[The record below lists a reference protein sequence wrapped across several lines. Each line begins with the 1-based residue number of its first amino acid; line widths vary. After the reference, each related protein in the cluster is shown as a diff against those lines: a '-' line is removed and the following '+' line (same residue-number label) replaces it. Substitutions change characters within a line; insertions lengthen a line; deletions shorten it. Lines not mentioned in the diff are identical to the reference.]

1 MNNQTTDQLLMIR
14 PSCFYTNEQTATNN
28 YFQQQ
33 TQENQGATT
42 SKAQQEFDGFVS
54 ELRSHG
60 VVVYVWQDAIEPNT
74 PDALFPNNWISFH
87 NPKIIVTYPM
97 YAVNRQMEVSK
108 APIEFLESE
117 GFLFSNQIDF
127 TSFISSNLYLE
138 GTGSMVLDRLNQIAY
153 CARSERTNPILID
166 MFCQKMGYRAVVFS
180 SFQFVNGQRLPIYHT
195 NLMMSVGLDFAVVCL
210 DSIDETQERNT
221 LIHSLETTGK
231 TIIELTE
238 EQIHQFAGNV
248 LELQSNKGNRLLA
261 MSTSAFDA
269 LTDSQKAALSSKLTM
284 VHSPLPTIER
294 LGGGSA
300 RCMMAELFM

>member
-1 MNNQTTDQLLMIR
+1 MNKQTTDQLLMIR
-14 PSCFYTNEQTATNN
+14 PSCFYTNEQTAINN
-28 YFQQQ
+28 YFQHQ
-33 TQENQGATT
+33 TQENQVTT
-42 SKAQQEFDGFVS
+42 TVKAQQEFDDFVS
-54 ELRSHG
+54 ELRFHG
-60 VVVYVWQDAIEPNT
+60 VVVHVWQDLIEPNT

-87 NPKIIVTYPM
+87 KPKTIVTYPM

-108 APIEFLESE
+108 APIEFLESK

-127 TSFISSNLYLE
+127 TSFISSNLFLE
-138 GTGSMVLDRLNQIAY
+138 GTGSMVLDRVNQIAY

-166 MFCQKMGYRAVVFS
+166 KFCQKMGYRAVVFS
-180 SFQFVNGQRLPIYHT
+180 SFQSVKRKRQLIYHT
-195 NLMMSVGLDFAVVCL
+195 NVMMSIGLDFAMVCL
-210 DSIDETQERNT
+210 DSIDETKERNA

-248 LELQSNKGNRLLA
+248 LELQSNNGDRLLA

-269 LTDSQKAALSSKLTM
+269 LTDSQKSALSSKLTM
-284 VHSPLPTIER
+284 VHSPLTTIER

>member
-1 MNNQTTDQLLMIR
+1 MNKQTTDQLLMIR

-33 TQENQGATT
+33 TQENQDTT
-42 SKAQQEFDGFVS
+42 TAKAQQEFDGFVS

-60 VVVYVWQDAIEPNT
+60 VTVYVWQDSIEPNT

-87 NPKIIVTYPM
+87 YPKTIVTYPM
-97 YAVNRQMEVSK
+97 LAVNRQMEVNK
-108 APIEFLESE
+108 APLEFLESK

-138 GTGSMVLDRLNQIAY
+138 GTGSMVLDRVNQIAY

-166 MFCQKMGYRAVVFS
+166 IFCKKMRYRAVVFS
-180 SFQFVNGQRLPIYHT
+180 SFQYVNGQRQPIYHT
-195 NLMMSVGLDFAVVCL
+195 NVMMSVGLDFAVVCL
-210 DSIDETQERNT
+210 DSIYDTEDRNT

-231 TIIELTE
+231 TIVELSE
-238 EQIHQFAGNV
+238 EQIHQFAGNI
-248 LELQSNKGNRLLA
+248 LELKSKNGNRLLS

-284 VHSPLPTIER
+284 VHSPLTTIER

>member
-1 MNNQTTDQLLMIR
+1 MNKQTTDQLLMIR

-33 TQENQGATT
+33 TQENQDTT
-42 SKAQQEFDGFVS
+42 TAKAQQEFDGFVS

-60 VVVYVWQDAIEPNT
+60 VAVYVWHDAIEPNT

-87 NPKIIVTYPM
+87 NPKTIVTYPM
-97 YAVNRQMEVSK
+97 YAVNRQMEVNN
-108 APIEFLESE
+108 APIEFLESK

-138 GTGSMVLDRLNQIAY
+138 GTGSMVLDRENQIAY

-166 MFCQKMGYRAVVFS
+166 MFCKKMGYTAVAFS
-180 SFQFVNGQRLPIYHT
+180 SFQSINGQRQPIYHT
-195 NLMMSVGLDFAVVCL
+195 NVMMSVGLDFAVVCL
-210 DSIDETQERNT
+210 DSINDTEDGNV
-221 LIHSLETTGK
+221 LIHSLEKTGK

-284 VHSPLPTIER
+284 VHSPLTTIER

>member
-1 MNNQTTDQLLMIR
+1 MNKQTTDQLLMIR

-42 SKAQQEFDGFVS
+42 AKAQQEFDDFVS

-60 VVVYVWQDAIEPNT
+60 VAVYVWQDSIEPNT

-87 NPKIIVTYPM
+87 NPKTIVTYPM
-97 YAVNRQMEVSK
+97 YAVNRQMEVNN
-108 APIEFLESE
+108 APIEFLESK

-127 TSFISSNLYLE
+127 TSFILSNQYLE
-138 GTGSMVLDRLNQIAY
+138 GTGSMVLDRENQIAY

-180 SFQFVNGQRLPIYHT
+180 SFQSVNGQRQPIYHT
-195 NLMMSVGLDFAVVCL
+195 NVMMSIGLDFAVVCL

>member
-1 MNNQTTDQLLMIR
+1 MNKQTTDRLLMIR

-33 TQENQGATT
+33 TQENQDTT
-42 SKAQQEFDGFVS
+42 TAKAQQEFDGFVS

-60 VVVYVWQDAIEPNT
+60 VTVYVWQDSIEPNT

-87 NPKIIVTYPM
+87 NPKTIVTYPM
-97 YAVNRQMEVSK
+97 YAVNRQMEVNN
-108 APIEFLESE
+108 APIEFLESK

-138 GTGSMVLDRLNQIAY
+138 GTGSMVLDRENQIAY

-166 MFCQKMGYRAVVFS
+166 MFCKKMGYTAVAFS
-180 SFQFVNGQRLPIYHT
+180 SFQSINGQRQPIYHT
-195 NLMMSVGLDFAVVCL
+195 NVMMSVGLDFAVVCL
-210 DSIDETQERNT
+210 DSIDDTQDGNV
-221 LIHSLETTGK
+221 LIHSLEKTGK

-284 VHSPLPTIER
+284 VHSPLTTIER

>member
-1 MNNQTTDQLLMIR
+1 MIKPNKFRSNELTETD
-14 PSCFYTNEQTATNN
+14 NV
-28 YFQQQ
+28 FQVNK
-33 TQENQGATT
+33 TVDEMVSKEVIYEFENLKNTLISNGIKVF
-42 SKAQQEFDGFVS
+42 SFDDDSEFD
-54 ELRSHG
+54 
-60 VVVYVWQDAIEPNT
+60 T
-74 PDALFPNNWISFH
+74 PDAVFPNNWISFH
-87 NPKIIVTYPM
+87 NPKTIVTYPM

-108 APIEFLESE
+108 APIEFLESK

-138 GTGSMVLDRLNQIAY
+138 GTGSMVLDRVNQIAY

-166 MFCQKMGYRAVVFS
+166 MFCQKMGYTAVVFS
-180 SFQFVNGQRLPIYHT
+180 SFQSVNGQRQPIYHT
-195 NLMMSVGLDFAVVCL
+195 NVMMSIGLDFAVVCL
-210 DSIDETQERNT
+210 DSIDVTQERNA
-221 LIHSLETTGK
+221 LIRSLETNGK

-248 LELQSNKGNRLLA
+248 LELQSNKGDRLLA

-269 LTDSQKAALSSKLTM
+269 LTDSQKSALSSKLTM

-300 RCMMAELFM
+300 RCMIAELFI

>member
-1 MNNQTTDQLLMIR
+1 MNKQTTDQLLMIR

-42 SKAQQEFDGFVS
+42 AKAQQEFDGFVS

-60 VVVYVWQDAIEPNT
+60 VAVYVWQDATEPNT

-87 NPKIIVTYPM
+87 NPKTIVTYPM
-97 YAVNRQMEVSK
+97 YAVNRQMEVCK
-108 APIEFLESE
+108 APIEFLESKE
-117 GFLFSNQIDF
+117 FLFSNQIDF

-138 GTGSMVLDRLNQIAY
+138 GTGSMVLDRVNQIAY

-166 MFCQKMGYRAVVFS
+166 MFCQKMGYTAVVFS
-180 SFQFVNGQRLPIYHT
+180 SFQSVNGQRQPIYHT
-195 NLMMSVGLDFAVVCL
+195 NVMMSVGLDFAVVCL
-210 DSIDETQERNT
+210 DSIDETKDRNV

-238 EQIHQFAGNV
+238 EQIHHFAGNV
-248 LELQSNKGNRLLA
+248 LELQSNKGDRLLA

-269 LTDSQKAALSSKLTM
+269 LTDSQKSALSSKLTM

>member
-1 MNNQTTDQLLMIR
+1 MNKQTTDQLLMIR

-28 YFQQQ
+28 FFQQQ

-42 SKAQQEFDGFVS
+42 AKAQQEFDDFVS

-60 VVVYVWQDAIEPNT
+60 VVVYVWQDTIKPNT

-87 NPKIIVTYPM
+87 NPKTIITYPM
-97 YAVNRQMEVSK
+97 FAVNRQMEVSK
-108 APIEFLESE
+108 APIEFLESK

-138 GTGSMVLDRLNQIAY
+138 GTGSMVLDRVNQIAY

-166 MFCQKMGYRAVVFS
+166 MFCQKMGYTAVVFS
-180 SFQFVNGQRLPIYHT
+180 SFQSVNGQRQPIYHT
-195 NLMMSVGLDFAVVCL
+195 NVMMSVGLDFAVVCL
-210 DSIDETQERNT
+210 DSIDETQERNA
-221 LIHSLETTGK
+221 LVHSLETTGK
-231 TIIELTE
+231 TIIKLTE
-238 EQIHQFAGNV
+238 EQIHQFTGNV
-248 LELQSNKGNRLLA
+248 LELQSNKGDRLLA
-261 MSTSAFDA
+261 MSTSAFHA
-269 LTDSQKAALSSKLTM
+269 LTDSQKAELSSKLTM

>member
-1 MNNQTTDQLLMIR
+1 MKKQTTDQLLMVR

-33 TQENQGATT
+33 TDESHRSTT
-42 SKAQQEFDGFVS
+42 AKAQQEFDDFVD
-54 ELRSHG
+54 ELRSQG
-60 VVVYVWQDAIEPNT
+60 VVVYVWQDPEEPQT

-87 NPKIIVTYPM
+87 NPKTFVTYPM
-97 YAVNRQMEVSK
+97 YAVNRQKEVNN
-108 APIEFLESE
+108 APIKFLESKE
-117 GFLFSNQIDF
+117 FSFLNRVDF

-138 GTGSMVLDRLNQIAY
+138 GTGSMVLDRVNQIAY

-166 MFCQKMGYRAVVFS
+166 MFCQKMGYTAVVFS
-180 SFQFVNGQRLPIYHT
+180 SFQSVNGQRQPIYHT
-195 NLMMSVGLDFAVVCL
+195 NVMMSIGLDFAVVCL
-210 DSIDETQERNT
+210 DSIDETQERNA

-238 EQIHQFAGNV
+238 KQIHQFAGNI
-248 LELQSNKGNRLLA
+248 LELQSNKGDRLLA

-269 LTDSQKAALSSKLTM
+269 LTDSQKSALSSKLTM

>member
-1 MNNQTTDQLLMIR
+1 MNKQTTDQLLMIR

-42 SKAQQEFDGFVS
+42 AKAQQEFDGFVS

-60 VVVYVWQDAIEPNT
+60 VAVYVWQDSIEPNT

-87 NPKIIVTYPM
+87 NPKTIVTYPM

-108 APIEFLESE
+108 APIEFLESK

-138 GTGSMVLDRLNQIAY
+138 GTGSMVLDRVNQIAY

-180 SFQFVNGQRLPIYHT
+180 SFQSVNGQRQPIYHT
-195 NLMMSVGLDFAVVCL
+195 NVMMSIGLDFAVICL
-210 DSIDETQERNT
+210 DSIDETQERNA

-248 LELQSNKGNRLLA
+248 LELQSNKGDRLLA

-269 LTDSQKAALSSKLTM
+269 LTDSQKSALSSKLTM

>member
-1 MNNQTTDQLLMIR
+1 MNKQTTDQLLMIR

-33 TQENQGATT
+33 TQENQDTT
-42 SKAQQEFDGFVS
+42 TAKAQQEFDGFVS

-60 VVVYVWQDAIEPNT
+60 VTVYVWQDNIEPNT

-87 NPKIIVTYPM
+87 NPKTIVTYPM
-97 YAVNRQMEVSK
+97 YAVNRQMEVNK
-108 APIEFLESE
+108 APIEFLESK

-138 GTGSMVLDRLNQIAY
+138 GTGSMVLDRVNQIAY

-166 MFCQKMGYRAVVFS
+166 MFCKKMGYSAVVFS
-180 SFQFVNGQRLPIYHT
+180 SFQSINGQRQPIYHT
-195 NLMMSVGLDFAVVCL
+195 NVMMSVGLDFAVVCL
-210 DSIDETQERNT
+210 DSIDDTQDGNV
-221 LIHSLETTGK
+221 LIHSLEKTGK

-269 LTDSQKAALSSKLTM
+269 LTDSQKSALSSKLTM
-284 VHSPLPTIER
+284 VHSPLTTIER

-300 RCMMAELFM
+300 RCMMAELFI

>member
-1 MNNQTTDQLLMIR
+1 MNKQTTDQLLMIR

-33 TQENQGATT
+33 TQENQDTT
-42 SKAQQEFDGFVS
+42 TAKAQQEFDGFVS

-60 VVVYVWQDAIEPNT
+60 VTVYVWQDNIEPNT

-87 NPKIIVTYPM
+87 NPKTIVTYPM
-97 YAVNRQMEVSK
+97 YAVNRQMEVNE
-108 APIEFLESE
+108 APIEFLESK

-138 GTGSMVLDRLNQIAY
+138 GTGSMVLDRENQIAY
-153 CARSERTNPILID
+153 CTRSERTNPILID
-166 MFCQKMGYRAVVFS
+166 MFCKKMGYSAVVFS
-180 SFQFVNGQRLPIYHT
+180 PFQSVNGQRQPIYHT
-195 NLMMSVGLDFAVVCL
+195 NVMMSIGLDFAVVCL
-210 DSIDETQERNT
+210 DSVDETKDRNV

-248 LELQSNKGNRLLA
+248 LELQSNNGDRLLA

-269 LTDSQKAALSSKLTM
+269 LTDSQKSALSSKLTM
-284 VHSPLPTIER
+284 VHSPLTTIER

-300 RCMMAELFM
+300 RCMMAELFI

>member
-1 MNNQTTDQLLMIR
+1 MNKQTTDQLLMIR

-42 SKAQQEFDGFVS
+42 AKAQQEFDGFVS

-60 VVVYVWQDAIEPNT
+60 VAVYVWQDATEPNT

-87 NPKIIVTYPM
+87 NPKTIVTYPM

-108 APIEFLESE
+108 APIEFLESKE
-117 GFLFSNQIDF
+117 FLFSNQIDF

-138 GTGSMVLDRLNQIAY
+138 GTGSMVLDRVNQIAY

-195 NLMMSVGLDFAVVCL
+195 NLMMSVGLDSAVVCL
-210 DSIDETQERNT
+210 DSIDETKDRNV

-248 LELQSNKGNRLLA
+248 LELQSNKGKRLLA

-269 LTDSQKAALSSKLTM
+269 LTDSQISALSSKLTM
-284 VHSPLPTIER
+284 VHFHLPTIER

>member
-1 MNNQTTDQLLMIR
+1 MNKQTTDQLLMIR

-42 SKAQQEFDGFVS
+42 AKAQQEFDDFVS
-54 ELRSHG
+54 ELHSFG
-60 VVVYVWQDAIEPNT
+60 VSVYVWQDSIEPNT

-87 NPKIIVTYPM
+87 NPKTIVTYPM

-108 APIEFLESE
+108 APIEFLESK

-127 TSFISSNLYLE
+127 TTFISSNLYLE
-138 GTGSMVLDRLNQIAY
+138 GTGSMVLDRVNKIAY
-153 CARSERTNPILID
+153 CAHSERTNPILID
-166 MFCQKMGYRAVVFS
+166 IFCQKMGYRAVVFS
-180 SFQFVNGQRLPIYHT
+180 SFQSVNGQRQPIYHT
-195 NLMMSVGLDFAVVCL
+195 NVMMSIGLDFAMVCL
-210 DSIDETQERNT
+210 DSIDETQERNA

-248 LELQSNKGNRLLA
+248 LELQSKKGNRLLA

>member
-1 MNNQTTDQLLMIR
+1 MNIQTTDQLLMIR

-33 TQENQGATT
+33 TQENQGTT
-42 SKAQQEFDGFVS
+42 TEKAQQEFDGFVS

-60 VVVYVWQDAIEPNT
+60 VTVYVWQDSIETNT

-87 NPKIIVTYPM
+87 NPKTIVTYPM
-97 YAVNRQMEVSK
+97 YAVNRQMEVNN
-108 APIEFLESE
+108 APIEFLESK

-138 GTGSMVLDRLNQIAY
+138 GTGSMVLDRENQIAY
-153 CARSERTNPILID
+153 CSRSERTNPILID
-166 MFCQKMGYRAVVFS
+166 MFCKKTGYTAVVFS
-180 SFQFVNGQRLPIYHT
+180 SFQPVNGQRQPIYHT
-195 NLMMSVGLDFAVVCL
+195 NVMMSIGLDFAVVCL
-210 DSIDETQERNT
+210 DSIDDTQERNV

-238 EQIHQFAGNV
+238 EQIHQFAGNI
-248 LELQSNKGNRLLA
+248 LELKSNKGDRLLA
-261 MSTSAFDA
+261 MSSSAFDA
-269 LTDSQKAALSSKLTM
+269 LTDSQKSALSSKLTM

>member
-1 MNNQTTDQLLMIR
+1 MNKQTTDQLLMIR

-33 TQENQGATT
+33 TQENQGAITA
-42 SKAQQEFDGFVS
+42 KAQQEFDGFVS

-60 VVVYVWQDAIEPNT
+60 VAVYVWQDATEPNT

-87 NPKIIVTYPM
+87 NPKTIVTYPM

-108 APIEFLESE
+108 APIEFLESKE
-117 GFLFSNQIDF
+117 FLFSNQIDF

-138 GTGSMVLDRLNQIAY
+138 GTGSMVLDRVNQIAY

-210 DSIDETQERNT
+210 DSIDEIKDRNV

-248 LELQSNKGNRLLA
+248 LELQSNKGKRLLA

-269 LTDSQKAALSSKLTM
+269 LTDSQKSALSSKLTM
-284 VHSPLPTIER
+284 VHFPLPTIER